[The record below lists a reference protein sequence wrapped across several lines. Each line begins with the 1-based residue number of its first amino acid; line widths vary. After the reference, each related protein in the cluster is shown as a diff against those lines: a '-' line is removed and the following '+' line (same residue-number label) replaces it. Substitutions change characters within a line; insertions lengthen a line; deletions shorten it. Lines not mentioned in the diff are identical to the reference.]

1 VTEDRNRAAQRIVG
15 LMGRFRQAYP
25 QETSELDAAVAA
37 ISGYRELHA
46 RRVNDDLP
54 RFEAEFKSYLNTN
67 SIRDIAMLQAALNQ
81 QRELIKQ
88 RIDTINA
95 SLVDIEYDR
104 GSVIRLELQDTPK
117 VDREFRADLRAC
129 TEGSLGGDSDQYSE
143 EKFLQVSKIVERFRG
158 REGVAEC
165 ESAIA
170 AEEAEL
176 ARPVDLV
183 PAAVA

>member
-1 VTEDRNRAAQRIVG
+1 
-15 LMGRFRQAYP
+15 MGRFRQAYP

-37 ISGYRELHA
+37 ISSYRELHA
-46 RRVNDDLP
+46 QLVNDDLP

-117 VDREFRADLRAC
+117 VDVREPPVAAGPA
-129 TEGSLGGDSDQYSE
+129 T
-143 EKFLQVSKIVERFRG
+143 VS
-158 REGVAEC
+158 
-165 ESAIA
+165 
-170 AEEAEL
+170 
-176 ARPVDLV
+176 P
-183 PAAVA
+183 